1 MTFKPM
7 LAFSKL
13 PDFRMLKFPL
23 YVSPKLDGIRASMQ
37 GGRLVSRSL
46 KPIANKNVQERFAE
60 LPEGVDGELIQGS
73 PTDEPF
79 RRTSSIVMSDD
90 KCPAGVKLYAFDWY
104 GSGTFQ
110 ERFANLSAMNLGDS
124 VVIVPHTLIHTVEQ
138 LEAVEETYL
147 SRGYEGLMIR
157 SLSGPYKQG
166 RSTEAEGYLMKVK
179 RFEDGEARIQEY
191 YEEMENQNAEFTNE
205 LGRTA
210 RSSHKA
216 GMVGKNRLG
225 GFHVVGVG
233 GRYDGVCF
241 DVASGAISHAD
252 REKLW
257 ADRSKVGS
265 LLVYKYFP
273 TGGDTKPRHPIF
285 KGFRSQEDL
294 S

>member
-1 MTFKPM
+1 M
-7 LAFSKL
+7 
-13 PDFRMLKFPL
+13 
-23 YVSPKLDGIRASMQ
+23 
-37 GGRLVSRSL
+37 
-46 KPIANKNVQERFAE
+46 FAG
-60 LPEGVDGELIQGS
+60 LPEGIDGELIQGT

-90 KCPAGVKLYAFDWY
+90 KPADGVKLYVFDLYSNGPFSDRYDALQKWD
-104 GSGTFQ
+104 TV
-110 ERFANLSAMNLGDS
+110 RLRAID
-124 VVIVPHTLIHTVEQ
+124 VVIVPHTLVTSIEELETAEQ
-138 LEAVEETYL
+138 AFLAA
-147 SRGYEGLMIR
+147 GYEGLMIR
-157 SLSGPYKQG
+157 SVGGPYKQG

-257 ADRSKVGS
+257 ADRSKVGIVAGLQILS
-265 LLVYKYFP
+265 
-273 TGGDTKPRHPIF
+273 DRRRHQTAPSNF
-285 KGFRSQEDL
+285 
-294 S
+294 